1 MNAKAKEYLKSWMPY
16 RYQRYWT
23 FLIISVISLGLPF
36 ITMEGVHFF
45 LLNFETKQLDLF
57 FTRFDMQEMYMMPFL
72 LILGF
77 IGVFFMTTLGG
88 RVWCGWACPQTI
100 FRVIYRDFIQ
110 TTLLGLRR
118 NINNKQKDAK
128 KDIIKTPLAVLI
140 WSALSFVAAANF
152 MWFFIP
158 PETFFEYLKDPMEH
172 TTMFGVVISIAVFLI
187 YDIISLKEDFC
198 IYICPYSRVQS
209 VMYDEETI
217 QTIYNTQRGGDIYNP
232 NGGEKQVKNLKELT
246 AADSEAECTYCDA
259 CVRVCPTHI
268 DIKKG
273 MQLECINCLECSDAC
288 TEVMGALGKESLI
301 TWTSDDA
308 IAENR
313 KPKYIRTKT
322 IAYMVALVISLMML
336 FYMGSTKE
344 NMLLNINRTTSLY
357 SIKDHG
363 NSVTNNYTMLFQNTD
378 AKTHEYY
385 FSIEGNPG
393 IQIKRPKSKFK
404 LLGGK
409 KAKKIVILYTTEV
422 LVKDDRK
429 DTPIPVTIKAYAVDD
444 PENIVVFRKT
454 TFFYPKTSIMETYK
468 KTHP

>member
-1 MNAKAKEYLKSWMPY
+1 MTKKAKEYLQSWTSY
-16 RYQRYWT
+16 RHKRYWT
-23 FLIISVISLGLPF
+23 FLIISLVSLGLPF
-36 ITMEGVHFF
+36 IIIDGSHFF
-45 LLNFETKQLDLF
+45 LLDFETKQLHLF
-57 FTRFDMQEMYMMPFL
+57 FTTFDMQEMYMMPFL

-77 IGVFFMTTLGG
+77 IGIFFMTTLGG

-118 NINNKQKDAK
+118 NINNKQKEAK

-140 WSALSFVAAANF
+140 WAALSFVAAANF
-152 MWFFIP
+152 MWYFIP
-158 PETFFEYLKDPMEH
+158 PETFFEYLKAPMEH
-172 TTMFGVVISIAVFLI
+172 TTMFGVVLSIALFLI

-217 QTIYNTQRGGDIYNP
+217 QTIYNTERGGDIYNTH
-232 NGGEKQVKNLKELT
+232 GGEKNVKNLKELT
-246 AADSEAECTYCDA
+246 AADSSAECTYCDA

-273 MQLECINCLECSDAC
+273 LQLECINCLECSDAC

-301 TWTSDDA
+301 TWTSDNA
-308 IAENR
+308 IAEKR
-313 KPKYIRTKT
+313 APKYIRPRT
-322 IAYMVALVISLMML
+322 IGYVVALIISLFML

-363 NSVTNNYTMLFQNTD
+363 NAVTNNYTMLFQNTD
-378 AKTHEYY
+378 TKTHEYY
-385 FSIEGNPG
+385 FSIEGNTG
-393 IQIKRPKSKFK
+393 VEIKRPKDKFK
-404 LLGGK
+404 LLAGK
-409 KAKKIVILYTTEV
+409 KAKKIVIFVTHKELI
-422 LVKDDRK
+422 KDDRK
-429 DTPIPVTIKAYAVDD
+429 DTPIPLTIKAYAVDD

-454 TFFYPKTSIMETYK
+454 TFIYPKYTVLQK
-468 KTHP
+468 ARNK